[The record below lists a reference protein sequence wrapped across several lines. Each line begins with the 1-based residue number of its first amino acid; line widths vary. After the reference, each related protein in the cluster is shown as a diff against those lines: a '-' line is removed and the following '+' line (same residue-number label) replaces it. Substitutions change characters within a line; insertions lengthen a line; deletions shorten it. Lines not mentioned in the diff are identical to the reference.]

1 MQSYKVGTWIVLA
14 VKNTCL
20 TPDPCTSPFS
30 LVSSEFKCC
39 FYFSLDGARFS
50 GRRCQVSISLWS
62 HEMLQ
67 GLGGSSCWET
77 NTGRKDEPTRVYLP
91 SGSAR
96 WTTWKIYDPP
106 VLYALFSLREGR
118 VGVGRQVERGRA
130 AIFKTVILRSSYQ
143 TGVFLVRGLVMILF
157 SWKNSSLSRQL
168 HPARQD
174 GST

>member
-1 MQSYKVGTWIVLA
+1 MVVIKAPIMSKVMKSNNRIIFWLLMQSYKVGTWIVLA

-20 TPDPCTSPFS
+20 TSDPCTSPLTLVFS
-30 LVSSEFKCC
+30 ECKCC
-39 FYFSLDGARFS
+39 FYFSLDGMRFS
-50 GRRCQVSISLWS
+50 GRRCQVSISFWS

-106 VLYALFSLREGR
+106 VLYALPFFSQRREG
-118 VGVGRQVERGRA
+118 GGG
-130 AIFKTVILRSSYQ
+130 KRSGEGACSQ
-143 TGVFLVRGLVMILF
+143 F
-157 SWKNSSLSRQL
+157 
-168 HPARQD
+168 
-174 GST
+174 